1 MKNLVILFLL
11 FVSFSAYSQVV
22 IPDNAQIDPKAELK
36 IYSTDKGVL
45 IPRLTTSQMNAVP
58 SPATG
63 LWIYNTSLQLF
74 YFYDASWQPMTK
86 TRTEAADPT
95 DKYEG
100 EYYYNTTDNKLHF
113 WDGTS
118 WIIVGTL

>member
-1 MKNLVILFLL
+1 MKNILLL
-11 FVSFSAYSQVV
+11 LLLSISFSAFSQVV
-22 IPDNAQIDPKAELK
+22 IPDEAQIDTKAELK

-45 IPRLTTSQMNAVP
+45 IPRLTTSQMNAMP
-58 SPATG
+58 TPATG
-63 LWIYNTSLQLF
+63 LWIYNTSFQSF
-74 YFYDASWQPMTK
+74 YFYDASWQTMTK
-86 TRTEAADPT
+86 TRTDAADPA